1 MRMGWVVRQ
10 RLLTTAQDWR
20 TPCLCTLTG
29 DPKQFDHNPRR
40 MFETITA
47 GCFIPELFK
56 RLGVKRWVR
65 VLEFHKSGF
74 PHFHCMIDRAD
85 LPRGQIDYKLAWHL
99 WRDTWGLGG
108 LDFTHKKKNGDGSPI
123 TGARNQIFYLTKYLT
138 KFPAEGFPQWVRDM
152 HSIRF
157 VQGCRALGPLVAP
170 GKHQDASDRPAASRP
185 VYRARR
191 SLGERMVD
199 CGQGS
204 RVYTVTECLGGVKF
218 KFEGLLPVAPDVLRD
233 LASEMNLGI
242 QVTEEVVAGRQALV
256 LHGASIALIRKRL
269 CPDRVD
275 PEAAGIVL
283 LTGAMHNVIS

>member
-1 MRMGWVVRQ
+1 
-10 RLLTTAQDWR
+10 
-20 TPCLCTLTG
+20 
-29 DPKQFDHNPRR
+29 
-40 MFETITA
+40 
-47 GCFIPELFK
+47 
-56 RLGVKRWVR
+56 
-65 VLEFHKSGF
+65 
-74 PHFHCMIDRAD
+74 
-85 LPRGQIDYKLAWHL
+85 
-99 WRDTWGLGG
+99 
-108 LDFTHKKKNGDGSPI
+108 
-123 TGARNQIFYLTKYLT
+123 
-138 KFPAEGFPQWVRDM
+138 
-152 HSIRF
+152 
-157 VQGCRALGPLVAP
+157 
-170 GKHQDASDRPAASRP
+170 
-185 VYRARR
+185 
-191 SLGERMVD
+191 MVD